1 MIVKIQVIIN
11 VDPQKFISY
20 RAAWDL
26 NFQVLFRVDEY
37 VTLFSVW
44 YYVIVMKPS
53 KKIFG
58 VFLKFKNDRIK
69 VWWTGTQCIAIN
81 IISNINVIIF

>member
-26 NFQVLFRVDEY
+26 NFQVLFRVDE
-37 VTLFSVW
+37 
-44 YYVIVMKPS
+44 
-53 KKIFG
+53 
-58 VFLKFKNDRIK
+58 
-69 VWWTGTQCIAIN
+69 
-81 IISNINVIIF
+81 